1 MIKRVRCYIAVIL
14 VVSIVIGQTAGCGK
28 KDNAYIIEQ
37 SRETVKE
44 ELVFYSS
51 TAKGNEVQEGGI
63 MHSMQM
69 AIDEF
74 ERAHPEIRISYK
86 SYTPMN
92 AQEKSYDDAVCDR
105 VRNNM
110 GDDLY
115 IMNPDVAYEMY
126 REGYLADLSD
136 LSAVPYL
143 TNEALSQCTIDGNVI
158 SVPMTMICYGLFVN
172 QDLLDKYGLELPKTK
187 QDFLHCCEVL
197 KKNGIMPMAANRWW
211 METFV
216 LTQGLASLY
225 IEDGREEK
233 IAALNSGETPISQ
246 YMRPGFEF
254 LQEMMDMGYFDVDF
268 AKNAEAGDEKEQ
280 FLNQEAAFVVHYD
293 TAIQDQ
299 VYGTHEFRMAFIG
312 FPTDEYGQVNLFNA
326 AQRICISNKTTNL
339 EMAKEFADQMVSQK
353 VTADLLKNSGG
364 FSPRKDAV
372 FERPEILAI
381 AYENVDA
388 GRTMPGS
395 NPEIDLEQWGTT
407 CVMVQELYKG
417 RSVDEIMAEFDARQ
431 MELAYTGQQ
440 NQ

>member
-1 MIKRVRCYIAVIL
+1 MIKRVRREMAVIL
-14 VVSIVIGQTAGCGK
+14 MVCMAIGLATGCGR
-28 KDNAYIIEQ
+28 KDKAYIIEQ

-51 TAKGNEVQEGGI
+51 TAKGNEVREGGI

-74 ERAHPEIRISYK
+74 ERTHPDIRISYK

-92 AQEKSYDDAVCDR
+92 SQEKSYDDVVRDR
-105 VRNNM
+105 VRNKM

-126 REGYLADLSD
+126 REGYLEDLSD
-136 LSAVPYL
+136 LKAVQNL
-143 TNEALSQCTIDGNVI
+143 TKEALNQCTVDGKVI
-158 SVPMTMICYGLFVN
+158 SVPMTMLCYGLFVN
-172 QDLLDKYGLELPKTK
+172 RDLLDKYGLELPQTK
-187 QDFLHCCEVL
+187 QEFLHCCEVL
-197 KKNGIMPMAANRWW
+197 KENGIMPMAANRWW

-216 LTQGLASLY
+216 LSQGLASLY

-254 LQEMMDMGYFDVDF
+254 LQEMIDRGYFDVDF

-280 FLNQEAAFVVHYD
+280 FMNQETAFVVHYD

-299 VYGTHEFRMAFIG
+299 IYGTHQFKMAFIG

-326 AQRICISNKTTNL
+326 AQRICINNKTTNL
-339 EMAKEFADQMVSQK
+339 EMAKEFADQMVSK
-353 VTADLLKNSGG
+353 EVTADLLKNSGG
-364 FSPRKDAV
+364 FPPRKDV
-372 FERPEILAI
+372 DFEQPEILAT
-381 AYENVDA
+381 AYENVKA
-388 GRTMPGS
+388 GRSMPGT

-407 CVMVQELYKG
+407 CAMVQELYKG
-417 RSVDEIMAEFDARQ
+417 RSIDEIMVEFDEQQ
-431 MELAYTGQQ
+431 MELVYPGQ
-440 NQ
+440 

>member
-1 MIKRVRCYIAVIL
+1 MIKRIRREMAVFL
-14 VVSIVIGQTAGCGK
+14 AVGMVLGLTAGCGR
-28 KDNAYIIEQ
+28 KDKAYIIEQ

-44 ELVFYSS
+44 ELVFISS
-51 TAKGNEVQEGGI
+51 TAKGNEVREGGI

-74 ERAHPEIRISYK
+74 EHTHPDIRISYK

-92 AQEKSYDDAVCDR
+92 SQEKSYDDVVRDR

-136 LSAVPYL
+136 LTSVQYL
-143 TNEALSQCTIDGNVI
+143 TKEALSQCTVDGKVI
-158 SVPMTMICYGLFVN
+158 SVPMTMLCYGLFVN
-172 QDLLDKYGLELPKTK
+172 EDLLNQCGLELPRTK
-187 QDFLHCCEVL
+187 QEFLHCCEVL
-197 KKNGIMPMAANRWW
+197 KENGIMPLAANRWW

-225 IEDGREEK
+225 IEDGRGEK
-233 IAALNSGETPISQ
+233 IAALNSGETTISQ

-254 LQEMMDMGYFDVDF
+254 LQEMMDRGYFDVDF
-268 AKNAEAGDEKEQ
+268 ARNAEAGDEREQ
-280 FLNQEAAFVVHYD
+280 FLNQEVAFVVHYD

-299 VYGTHEFRMAFIG
+299 IYGTHEFRMAFIG

-326 AQRICISNKTTNL
+326 AQRICISSKTANL
-339 EMAKEFADQMVSQK
+339 EMAKEFADQMTSK
-353 VTADLLKNSGG
+353 EVTADLLKNSGG
-364 FSPRKDAV
+364 FPPRKDID
-372 FERPEILAI
+372 FERPEILAT
-381 AYENVDA
+381 AYENVKA
-388 GRTMPGS
+388 GRAMPGS

-417 RSVDEIMAEFDARQ
+417 RSVDEIMAEFDAQQ
-431 MELAYTGQQ
+431 MELVHSGQ
-440 NQ
+440 

>member
-1 MIKRVRCYIAVIL
+1 MIKSMRRELPVIL
-14 VVSIVIGQTAGCGK
+14 TVGMVIGLVTGCK
-28 KDNAYIIEQ
+28 RNDSAYIIEQ
-37 SRETVKE
+37 SREGVKE

-51 TAKGNEVQEGGI
+51 TAKGNEVREGGI

-74 ERAHPEIRISYK
+74 ERTHPDIRISYK

-92 AQEKSYDDAVCDR
+92 SQEKSYDDVVRDR
-105 VRNNM
+105 VRNKM

-136 LSAVPYL
+136 LKSVQYL
-143 TNEALSQCTIDGNVI
+143 TQEALSQCTVDGKVI
-158 SVPMTMICYGLFVN
+158 SVPMTMLCYGLFVN

-187 QDFLHCCEVL
+187 QEFLRCCEVL
-197 KKNGIMPMAANRWW
+197 KENGIMPMAANRWW

-233 IAALNSGETPISQ
+233 IDALNNGETPISQ

-254 LQEMMDMGYFDVDF
+254 LQEMIDRDYFNVDF

-280 FLNQEAAFVVHYD
+280 FLNQEVAFVVHYD
-293 TAIQDQ
+293 SAIQDQ
-299 VYGTHEFRMAFIG
+299 VYGTHEFKMAFIG

-326 AQRICISNKTTNL
+326 AQRICIINSTTNL
-339 EMAKEFADQMVSQK
+339 EIAKEFADQMTSQE
-353 VTADLLKNSGG
+353 VAADLLKNSGG
-364 FSPRKDAV
+364 FPPRKDID
-372 FERPEILAI
+372 FERPEILAA
-381 AYENVDA
+381 AYENVKA
-388 GRTMPGS
+388 GRSMPGS

-407 CVMVQELYKG
+407 CVLVQELYEG
-417 RSVDEIMAEFDARQ
+417 RSVNEIMEEFDAHQ
-431 MELAYTGQQ
+431 MALVYPGR
-440 NQ
+440 